1 MQIDWAMVSAL
12 AQVVGFVGIV
22 WALYLNWRALQTHVA
37 MDFYRRFADI
47 VVRMPTE
54 LRLAGYNGQRF
65 IGLSEEKKTAVA
77 LSLIEYVNLCSEEFA
92 LYRSGRLASDAWSVT
107 SAEIQ
112 RNFTSPLWRDVWTH
126 IRREYEST
134 KEFADYIDSRADVTI

>member
-1 MQIDWAMVSAL
+1 MQIDWQMVSAL

-22 WALYLNWRALQTHVA
+22 WCLYLNWRTLQTYVT
-37 MDFYRRFADI
+37 MDFYRRFADV

-65 IGLSEEKKTAVA
+65 MGLPEEKKTAVA
-77 LSLIEYVNLCSEEFA
+77 LSLIEYLNLCSEEFA
-92 LYRSGRLASDAWSVT
+92 LYRSGRLASDAWNIT
-107 SAEIQ
+107 STEIE

-134 KEFADYIDSRADVTI
+134 KEFADYIDSRAAVPQ

>member
-1 MQIDWAMVSAL
+1 MQIDWQMVSAL
-12 AQVVGFVGIV
+12 AQVVGFVGITLG
-22 WALYLNWRALQTHVA
+22 LYLIWRALQTHVA
-37 MDFYRRFADI
+37 MDFYRRFADV

-65 IGLSEEKKTAVA
+65 MSLPEEKKTAVA
-77 LSLIEYVNLCSEEFA
+77 LSSIEYLNLCSEEFA
-92 LYRSGRLASDAWSVT
+92 LYRSGRLASDAWNVT
-107 SAEIQ
+107 STEIE

-134 KEFADYIDSRADVTI
+134 KEFADYIDSRAAVPQ